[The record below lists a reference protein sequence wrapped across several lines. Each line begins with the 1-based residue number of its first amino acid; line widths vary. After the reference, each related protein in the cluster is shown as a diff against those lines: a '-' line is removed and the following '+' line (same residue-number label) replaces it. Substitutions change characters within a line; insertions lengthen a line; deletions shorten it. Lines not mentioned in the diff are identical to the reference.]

1 MEISIYNLYAIV
13 QYIMYYAL
21 TSKHSITSESRILD
35 TELRKVGNN

>member
-13 QYIMYYAL
+13 QYIMYCAL